1 MRNYIIKEIEKD
13 GYSRFL
19 LLLSTESIFEY
30 IDSIE
35 NSANMINATG
45 KVLIDQLFLTGVNS
59 NRFIS
64 CELQNGRLDLKTACV
79 VCPTEDLRKE
89 TIEWLQNNYGYV
101 ENSILTENQ
110 LQKVKDGI
118 VL

>member
-1 MRNYIIKEIEKD
+1 MKDYILKEIEKD

-19 LLLSTESIFEY
+19 LLLSTESIFDY
-30 IDSIE
+30 LDSIE
-35 NSANMINATG
+35 KSPNMINATG

-59 NRFIS
+59 NRFVS
-64 CELQNGRLDLKTACV
+64 CELQNGKFDLKTTCV

-89 TIEWLQNNYGYV
+89 TIEWLQDNYGYV
-101 ENSILTENQ
+101 ENSILTESQ
-110 LQKVKDGI
+110 RQKIKDGI

>member
-1 MRNYIIKEIEKD
+1 MRDYIIKEIEKD

-19 LLLSTESIFEY
+19 LLLSTQSIFDY
-30 IDSIE
+30 LDRIE
-35 NSANMINATG
+35 NSPNMINTTG

-64 CELQNGRLDLKTACV
+64 CELQNGKFDLKTACV
-79 VCPTEDLRKE
+79 VCPPETLRME
-89 TIEWLQNNYGYV
+89 TIEWLQDNYGYV
-101 ENSILTENQ
+101 ENSILTESQ
-110 LQKVKDGI
+110 RQKVKDGI

>member
-1 MRNYIIKEIEKD
+1 MRDYIIKEIEKD

-19 LLLSTESIFEY
+19 LLLSTESIFDY
-30 IDSIE
+30 LDSIE
-35 NSANMINATG
+35 NSPNMINATG
-45 KVLIDQLFLTGVNS
+45 KVLIDQLFITGVNS

-89 TIEWLQNNYGYV
+89 TIDWLQDNYEYV
-101 ENSILTENQ
+101 ENSILTESQ
-110 LQKVKDGI
+110 RQKVKDGI
-118 VL
+118 IL